1 MGGAPTIVW
10 LRPGVG
16 YTAPAAASMRRLE
29 RAIGREHD
37 SNSSYRDY
45 DEQMRMYNAWQ
56 RYVNSGYN
64 PRYKPNHSRAIH
76 PDDSEHCAGIADDS
90 DDWTDPAYVEE
101 AAEHGW
107 IRTAAWDPTEQHHF
121 TYQWWKDQ
129 HRNDPEPEE
138 DDMYTDDDRKRDE
151 RVASFINKLDPI
163 VMNGEPGVDLSR
175 ARLDQ
180 AITAILD
187 IRDRYII
194 DANGDG
200 AKDFDL
206 MQLTRNEVQTK
217 LNDIH
222 AAVVEISQRL
232 DAAPDTV
239 QA

>member
-29 RAIGREHD
+29 RALGREHD
-37 SNSSYRDY
+37 CNSSYRDY

-76 PDDSEHCAGIADDS
+76 PDTSEHCAGIADDS
-90 DDWTDPAYVEE
+90 DDWTTPGYIDL

-129 HRNDPEPEE
+129 HRNDPEPTTVEPATVEPAEE
-138 DDMYTDDDRKRDE
+138 PPIKKRKLTMHEALIVHEPTNALLIVNVRERTLISLGKDPNSMLRAWYAENHPWKFMGGEEWDRTFGKGSGYSY
-151 RVASFINKLDPI
+151 VGHGTP
-163 VMNGEPGVDLSR
+163 
-175 ARLDQ
+175 
-180 AITAILD
+180 
-187 IRDRYII
+187 
-194 DANGDG
+194 
-200 AKDFDL
+200 
-206 MQLTRNEVQTK
+206 
-217 LNDIH
+217 
-222 AAVVEISQRL
+222 
-232 DAAPDTV
+232 APE
-239 QA
+239 